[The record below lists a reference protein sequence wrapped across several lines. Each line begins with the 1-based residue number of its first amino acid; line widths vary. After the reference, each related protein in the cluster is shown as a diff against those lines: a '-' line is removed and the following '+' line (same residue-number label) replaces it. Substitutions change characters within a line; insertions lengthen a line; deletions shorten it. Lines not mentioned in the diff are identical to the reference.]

1 VIRPLHCATIA
12 LSSMVLAILGA
23 IVPATAQINPELPAF
38 EPRIDPTE
46 EGTQGTGSRGASRY
60 PPGESCIDEGDLK
73 LLVPSVNPLA
83 TPALPGFLAV
93 VPSTDNADRGRFVLY
108 GPAEVDSDSSLS
120 FPAPSDSLH
129 GETLYAATFPLPEE
143 SGVVRLSPPEL
154 PVLEPNI
161 TYRWS
166 ISILCND
173 DTNPFKTSEFR
184 IAEPS
189 LEVRDRLGDATCSEA
204 PALCASDGIWY
215 DPLVSLFEARLANP
229 DDADLEAAWFS
240 LLESAGLADYAGVRL
255 VDRVEL
261 DE

>member
-1 VIRPLHCATIA
+1 MRPLHCATIA
-12 LSSMVLAILGA
+12 LGAMVLVLWGA

-38 EPRIDPTE
+38 EPRIDSTDG
-46 EGTQGTGSRGASRY
+46 GTRGTGSRDTTRNGGMCLNPSDR
-60 PPGESCIDEGDLK
+60 IV
-73 LLVPSVNPLA
+73 LL
-83 TPALPGFLAV
+83 TPAESPLTTDRLPGFLAILPPV
-93 VPSTDNADRGRFVLY
+93 ADETVDFGKLEIYDRQGMLLY
-108 GPAEVDSDSSLS
+108 E
-120 FPAPSDSLH
+120 
-129 GETLYAATFPLPEE
+129 ETFPLPDTP
-143 SGVVRLSPPEL
+143 GTVKFSPSDIET
-154 PVLEPNI
+154 VELEPGV
-161 TYRWS
+161 TYNWS
-166 ISILCND
+166 VAILCHPIEGY
-173 DTNPFKTSEFR
+173 NPVSTGQFR